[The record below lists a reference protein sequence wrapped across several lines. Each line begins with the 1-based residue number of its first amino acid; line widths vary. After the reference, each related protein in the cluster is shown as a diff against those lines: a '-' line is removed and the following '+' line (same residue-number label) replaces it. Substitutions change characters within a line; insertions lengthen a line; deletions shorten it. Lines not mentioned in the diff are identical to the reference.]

1 MGSHGIGARSA
12 TGRPQTAA
20 CQHVVEF
27 YEREDYLI
35 GTVAGF
41 VGPALNDGDAAIIV
55 ATEAHRWALGAALR
69 ASSVNLD
76 AAVAADRYLTFDA
89 EQQLESL
96 MDGGAPDRERLR
108 AMVLDAVGRASAG
121 GRRVRVYG
129 EMVTLLWNAGD
140 VTSALALEELWS
152 GLAEELWLM
161 VLCAY
166 PMRSF
171 APDCCAPI
179 TRFEQICARH
189 STVIPSE
196 SYAMVGGDASRRSAV
211 ARLGQA
217 VATSQADR
225 ARGRA
230 ARIAAELAHVEDLFR
245 RTPANRCHWEDPGG
259 RAVAAAAILLALEPR
274 PRSSSLVQPRP

>member
-1 MGSHGIGARSA
+1 MRSHGMGNRPS
-12 TGRPQTAA
+12 TGLLDNGP

-41 VGPALNDGDAAIIV
+41 LGPALNDGDTAVIV
-55 ATEAHRWALGAALR
+55 ATEAHRRALGAALR
-69 ASSVNLD
+69 ASSVDVN

-89 EQQLESL
+89 AQQLEFV
-96 MDGGAPDRERLR
+96 MDGGAPDPHRLR
-108 AMVLDAVGRASAG
+108 TVVSDAVGRASAA

-140 VTSALALEELWS
+140 TMSALALEQLWS
-152 GLAEELWLM
+152 GLAEELGLM

-166 PMRSF
+166 PIHSF
-171 APDCCAPI
+171 AQDCSAPA
-179 TRFEQICARH
+179 THFERICACH

-196 SYAMVGGDASRRSAV
+196 SYALLGGEASRRSAV
-211 ARLGQA
+211 ASLGQA
-217 VATSQADR
+217 VATSEAQR

-230 ARIAAELAHVEDLFR
+230 
-245 RTPANRCHWEDPGG
+245 G
-259 RAVAAAAILLALEPR
+259 R
-274 PRSSSLVQPRP
+274 